1 MFRKSVK
8 VADHMLK
15 RPVLARPDD
24 ELFHAIHNILTHKI
38 SGVTVVDER
47 HRPIGMLSELDALRA
62 IISREYYQEEV
73 GTFLVRDHMTA
84 KVETVNVG
92 DDIIDVA
99 MSMLDHKHRR
109 RPVIDSH
116 GELVG
121 QLSCRNLLKGIK
133 DMDHPPDKRERMGK

>member
-8 VADHMLK
+8 VKDHMLK
-15 RPVLARPDD
+15 RPVLVKPDD
-24 ELFHAIHNILTHKI
+24 DLFHAIHQILAHKI

-47 HRPIGMLSELDALRA
+47 HHPVGMLSELDVLRA
-62 IISREYYQEEV
+62 ILHREYYQEDI
-73 GTFLVRDHMTA
+73 GTPLVRDHMTSS
-84 KVETVNVG
+84 VETVGVG

-99 MSMLDHKHRR
+99 ESMIDHKHRR

-121 QLSCRNLLKGIK
+121 QLSCRNLLKAIK
-133 DMDHPPDKRERMGK
+133 DMDHPEDRRER